1 MEFIIQI
8 TKRKQSLLDNFFV
21 ESAMKYIVLP
31 IILFLTIIAS
41 IIFFIYEFIKEK
53 IFQVKKSEYKVTED
67 ILIENDNFKLNKE
80 YVMGGIEEYKM
91 ATDFL
96 YSFVDYDDD
105 IEIFKVVN
113 NSNPTELDNEYL
125 TGLFIEFENVIIMQ
139 RIKYDDNGKL
149 TSDLIGFD
157 SNNGKIKSYMEI
169 GIFFLDKFDKKR
181 ELILGWSKTEEIQIN
196 IKKAIA

>member
-1 MEFIIQI
+1 MEFTIQT
-8 TKRKQSLLDNFFV
+8 TKRKQSLWDNIFV

-31 IILFLTIIAS
+31 IILVITILAS
-41 IIFFIYEFIKEK
+41 IIFFYYEFIKEK
-53 IFQVKKSEYKVTED
+53 IFRVKKSEYKISED
-67 ILIENDNFKLNKE
+67 ILIETDNYKLTKE

-105 IEIFKVVN
+105 VEIFKVVN
-113 NSNPTELDNEYL
+113 NSNPTELDNQYL
-125 TGLFIEFENVIIMQ
+125 TGLFIELENEIVMQ
-139 RIKYDDNGKL
+139 RIKYDDGGKL

-157 SNNGKIKSYMEI
+157 SDNGKIKSYIEI

-181 ELILGWSKTEEIQIN
+181 ELILGWSKTEEIQLKIN
-196 IKKAIA
+196 KAVA

>member
-1 MEFIIQI
+1 MEFTIQT
-8 TKRKQSLLDNFFV
+8 TKRKQSLWDNIFV

-31 IILFLTIIAS
+31 IILVITILAS
-41 IIFFIYEFIKEK
+41 IIFFYYEFIKEK
-53 IFQVKKSEYKVTED
+53 IFRVKKSEYKIAED
-67 ILIENDNFKLNKE
+67 ILIETDNFKLTKE

-105 IEIFKVVN
+105 VEIFKVVN
-113 NSNPTELDNEYL
+113 NSNPTELDNQYL
-125 TGLFIEFENVIIMQ
+125 TGLFIELENEIVMQ
-139 RIKYDDNGKL
+139 RIKYDDGGKL

-157 SNNGKIKSYMEI
+157 SNNGKIKSYIEI

-181 ELILGWSKTEEIQIN
+181 ELILGWSKTEEIQLKIN
-196 IKKAIA
+196 KAIA